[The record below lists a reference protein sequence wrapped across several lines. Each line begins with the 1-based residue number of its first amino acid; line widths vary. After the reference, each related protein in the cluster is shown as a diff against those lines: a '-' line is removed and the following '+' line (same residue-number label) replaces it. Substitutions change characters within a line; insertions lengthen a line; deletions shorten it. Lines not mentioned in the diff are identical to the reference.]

1 MTAEERRKE
10 ERIKV
15 RFPCDLAFGRRRASG
30 MVMDLSAGGLSV
42 AADKMLDQGEN
53 VFVRLHPKGRPSID
67 VEALV
72 WNVRAVKSGGK
83 GKAVA
88 RLGLVLSEAPDEFLE
103 LLKSKTPAR
112 VAKPRPP
119 ARSAKSAKPAK
130 RRSREPD
137 VAMEVEPEA
146 VLVTPPPPAERRF
159 RARVKQSGG
168 NRTRTI
174 LVFATSAEDAA
185 EKALAE
191 VEPGWI
197 LLEISSD

>member
-15 RFPCDLAFGRRRASG
+15 RFPCDLAFGSERASG

-42 AADKMLDQGEN
+42 AADRKAEQGES

-72 WNVRAVKSGGK
+72 WNVRAVKSRGK
-83 GKAVA
+83 GKASA

-103 LLKSKTPAR
+103 LLKSKAPTP
-112 VAKPRPP
+112 VAKPRQP
-119 ARSAKSAKPAK
+119 ARSAK
-130 RRSREPD
+130 RRTP
-137 VAMEVEPEA
+137 EPEPEPA
-146 VLVTPPPPAERRF
+146 PPPAERRF
-159 RARVKQSGG
+159 RARVKQSDST
-168 NRTRTI
+168 RTRVI
-174 LVFATSAEDAA
+174 LVIAASAEDAA

-191 VEPGWI
+191 AGTGWG
-197 LLEISSD
+197 LLEVASR

>member
-15 RFPCDLAFGRRRASG
+15 RFPCDLAFGKKRASG

-42 AADKMLDQGEN
+42 ASDRKAEQGES

-72 WNVRAVKSGGK
+72 WNVRTVKSRGK
-83 GKAVA
+83 GKTSA

-103 LLKSKTPAR
+103 LLKSKAPTR
-112 VAKPRPP
+112 VAK
-119 ARSAKSAKPAK
+119 
-130 RRSREPD
+130 RRAP
-137 VAMEVEPEA
+137 EPEPETA
-146 VLVTPPPPAERRF
+146 PEPEPEPEIEPPLAERRF
-159 RARVKQSGG
+159 RARVKQSDST
-168 NRTRTI
+168 RTRVI
-174 LVFATSAEDAA
+174 LVFAVSAEDAA

-191 VEPGWI
+191 AGTGWS
-197 LLEISSD
+197 LLEVALS

>member
-15 RFPCDLAFGRRRASG
+15 RFPCDLVFGRKRASG

-42 AADKMLDQGEN
+42 AADTMLEQGES
-53 VFVRLHPKGRPSID
+53 VYVRLHPKGRPSID
-67 VEALV
+67 IEALV
-72 WNVRAVKSGGK
+72 WNVRAVKRGGK
-83 GKAVA
+83 GKASA

-112 VAKPRPP
+112 VAKP
-119 ARSAKSAKPAK
+119 AQPAK
-130 RRSREPD
+130 RRSPEPV
-137 VAMEVEPEA
+137 VAKAPEPET
-146 VLVTPPPPAERRF
+146 VLETPPPPAERRF
-159 RARVKQSGG
+159 RARVKQSDTT
-168 NRTRTI
+168 RTRVI

-185 EKALAE
+185 EKALVE

-197 LLEISSD
+197 LLEVTPG

>member
-15 RFPCDLAFGRRRASG
+15 RFPCDLAFGRKRASG
-30 MVMDLSAGGLSV
+30 MVMDISAGGLSV
-42 AADKMLDQGEN
+42 AADKMLDQGES

-72 WNVRAVKSGGK
+72 WNVRAVKRGGK
-83 GKAVA
+83 GKASA

-103 LLKSKTPAR
+103 LLKSKAPAP
-112 VAKPRPP
+112 VAKPRRP
-119 ARSAKSAKPAK
+119 ARSAR
-130 RRSREPD
+130 RRSPEP
-137 VAMEVEPEA
+137 ATAKEAEPET
-146 VLVTPPPPAERRF
+146 VLKTPPPPAERRF
-159 RARVKQSGG
+159 RARVKQSDTT
-168 NRTRTI
+168 RTRTI

-197 LLEISSD
+197 LLEVTPG

>member
-15 RFPCDLAFGRRRASG
+15 RFPCDLAFGKKRASG

-42 AADKMLDQGEN
+42 ASDRSADQGES

-72 WNVRAVKSGGK
+72 WNGRSVKSRGK

-103 LLKSKTPAR
+103 LLKSKAPTP
-112 VAKPRPP
+112 VAKPRRP
-119 ARSAKSAKPAK
+119 ARSAKGRTP
-130 RRSREPD
+130 EPD
-137 VAMEVEPEA
+137 AANEAEPETA
-146 VLVTPPPPAERRF
+146 PPPAERRF
-159 RARVKQSGG
+159 RARVKQSDTT
-168 NRTRTI
+168 RTRLI
-174 LVFATSAEDAA
+174 LVFAASAGDAG
-185 EKALAE
+185 EKALTEAGT
-191 VEPGWI
+191 GWG
-197 LLEISSD
+197 LLEVSSG

>member
-10 ERIKV
+10 ARIKV
-15 RFPCDLAFGRRRASG
+15 RFPCELAFGHERASG

-42 AADKMLDQGEN
+42 AADKTADQGES

-72 WNVRAVKSGGK
+72 WNVRAVKRGGN
-83 GKAVA
+83 GKASA

-112 VAKPRPP
+112 VAKPRQP
-119 ARSAKSAKPAK
+119 ARPAK
-130 RRSREPD
+130 RRSP
-137 VAMEVEPEA
+137 EPEVA
-146 VLVTPPPPAERRF
+146 KEAEPETVLETPPPPPERRF
-159 RARVKQSGG
+159 RARVKQPDTT
-168 NRTRTI
+168 RTRVI
-174 LVFATSAEDAA
+174 LVFAASAEDAG

-191 VEPGWI
+191 AGTGWT
-197 LLEISSD
+197 LLEVASR

>member
-15 RFPCDLAFGRRRASG
+15 RFPCDLAFGSERASG
-30 MVMDLSAGGLSV
+30 MVMDVSAGGLSV
-42 AADKMLDQGEN
+42 ASDKIADQGEG

-72 WNVRAVKSGGK
+72 WNVRSVKSRGR
-83 GKAVA
+83 GKASV

-112 VAKPRPP
+112 VAKPRQP
-119 ARSAKSAKPAK
+119 ARSAERRPPGPAK
-130 RRSREPD
+130 E
-137 VAMEVEPEA
+137 AEPEP
-146 VLVTPPPPAERRF
+146 VLVTPPPPEECRF
-159 RARVKQSGG
+159 RARVKQSDT
-168 NRTRTI
+168 NRTRLI
-174 LVFATSAEDAA
+174 LVFAKSAEDAG

-191 VEPGWI
+191 AGSGWI
-197 LLEISSD
+197 LLEVAFS

>member
-15 RFPCDLAFGRRRASG
+15 RFPCDLAFGSERASG
-30 MVMDLSAGGLSV
+30 MVMDVSAGGLSV
-42 AADKMLDQGEN
+42 ATDRIADQGES

-72 WNVRAVKSGGK
+72 WNIRAVKRGGK
-83 GKAVA
+83 GKASA
-88 RLGLVLSEAPDEFLE
+88 RLGLVLSEAPDEFLG

-112 VAKPRPP
+112 VAKPPKP
-119 ARSAKSAKPAK
+119 DRSAK
-130 RRSREPD
+130 RRSPEPD
-137 VAMEVEPEA
+137 VAKEAEPET
-146 VLVTPPPPAERRF
+146 VLQTPPPPAERRY

-197 LLEISSD
+197 LLEVTSG

>member
-15 RFPCDLAFGRRRASG
+15 RFPCDLASGRKRASG
-30 MVMDLSAGGLSV
+30 MVMDISAGGLSV
-42 AADKMLDQGEN
+42 AADTILDQGES
-53 VFVRLHPKGRPSID
+53 VFVRLHPKGRASID

-72 WNVRAVKSGGK
+72 WNVRAVKRGGK
-83 GKAVA
+83 GKASA
-88 RLGLVLSEAPDEFLE
+88 RLGLVLSEAPDEFLG

-112 VAKPRPP
+112 VAKPPKP
-119 ARSAKSAKPAK
+119 ARSAK
-130 RRSREPD
+130 RRSPEAD
-137 VAMEVEPEA
+137 VAKEAEPVPET
-146 VLVTPPPPAERRF
+146 VLETPPPPAERRF

-197 LLEISSD
+197 LLEVTSG

>member
-15 RFPCDLAFGRRRASG
+15 RFPCDLAFGSKRASG

-42 AADKMLDQGEN
+42 ASDRKAEQGES

-72 WNVRAVKSGGK
+72 WNVRTVKSRGK
-83 GKAVA
+83 GKTSA

-103 LLKSKTPAR
+103 LLKSKAPTR
-112 VAKPRPP
+112 VAKPLPP
-119 ARSAKSAKPAK
+119 ARSAE
-130 RRSREPD
+130 RRPP
-137 VAMEVEPEA
+137 EPEPEPETA
-146 VLVTPPPPAERRF
+146 PEIEPPLAERRF
-159 RARVKQSGG
+159 RARVKQSDST
-168 NRTRTI
+168 RTRVI
-174 LVFATSAEDAA
+174 LVFAVSAEDAA

-191 VEPGWI
+191 AGTGWS
-197 LLEISSD
+197 LLEVALS